1 MKLLLVEDDAT
12 MQTALVRSLSRKGFK
27 VYPCG
32 DGLQALDKWQATRFD
47 VVLLDLTLPGLD
59 GLQVLAQ
66 ARKSGLNA
74 PVLIA
79 TARGTVGDRIMGL
92 NLGADDY
99 LPKPFDLDELEA
111 RLRALVRRRATPAG
125 GLNDLS
131 EADEASRIQLGTLRY
146 EKNSGAV
153 YHDNEA
159 MDLTPRERKLLQTLL
174 LKHGHAVS
182 KEQLFEL
189 VFPGEADVQYEA
201 IEVVVYRLRKKL
213 QSCGVT
219 LMTLRGLGYLIKASA

>member
-12 MQTALVRSLSRKGFK
+12 MQATLDRSLTRRGFK
-27 VYPCG
+27 VHPCG
-32 DGLQALDKWQATRFD
+32 DGLLALEKWRAISFD
-47 VVLLDLTLPGLD
+47 VVLLDLTLPGMD

-66 ARKSGLNA
+66 ARKSGLNT

-111 RLRALVRRRATPAG
+111 RLRALVRRRTTQISN
-125 GLNDLS
+125 LDNT
-131 EADEASRIQLGTLRY
+131 DELGSLQLGSLRY
-146 EKNSGAV
+146 EKSNGAI
-153 YHDNEA
+153 YHGTEA
-159 MDLTPRERKLLQTLL
+159 MDLTPRERSMLQTLL

-182 KEQLFEL
+182 KEKLFDV
-189 VFPGEADVQYEA
+189 VFPGQADVQYEA

-213 QSCGVT
+213 QDCGVT
-219 LMTLRGLGYLIKASA
+219 LITLRGLGYLIKAN

>member
-1 MKLLLVEDDAT
+1 MKLLLVEDDAVMCAT
-12 MQTALVRSLSRKGFK
+12 LDRSLTRRGLL

-32 DGLQALDKWQATRFD
+32 DGLLALDKWRAIRFD

-59 GLQVLAQ
+59 GLQVLTQ
-66 ARKSGLNA
+66 ARKSGLNT

-111 RLRALVRRRATPAG
+111 RLRALVRRRATQISN
-125 GLNDLS
+125 LDNT
-131 EADEASRIQLGTLRY
+131 DEFGSIQLGALRF
-146 EKNSGAV
+146 EKSSGAI
-153 YHDNEA
+153 YHLSEA
-159 MDLTPRERKLLQTLL
+159 MDLTPRERSLLQTLL

-182 KEQLFEL
+182 KEQLFEV
-189 VFPGEADVQYEA
+189 VFPGQAEVQYEA

-219 LMTLRGLGYLIKASA
+219 LMTLRGVGYLIKANA